1 MTFLNQTNNQ
11 NQKTN
16 NMSGDFASELR
27 SKRKGRER
35 FYSEQS
41 SESSLTK
48 EVDGGYKAAVKDLSS
63 SEQLWL
69 ENLITRNSHKITEGL
84 SALGADETTQVHS
97 DDLVVMQGSAGKSD
111 PKDKGK
117 EDNPSFRL
125 SNGFGYCDSVT
136 TNNMPSC
143 DVSYSDDHS
152 PTPNSE
158 KFRNSDRPNI
168 PDFWKEDVSTPGG
181 SSSKRKPSVDP
192 LFNSSDDFSSDFLDD
207 LTTKGGMGDFLR
219 NAGSGA
225 ASFITDA
232 FSQVFKWLVGG
243 MQISKTIIKE
253 FIVSLMKPVFNSLSL
268 ELITGAAHGV
278 IDWFDKHV
286 DIITDIFLVVIRMIN
301 RISSGYP
308 QDILMIEFK
317 HEVLTVIFA
326 IFKWDNFSLFNS
338 ELSLIHI

>member
-181 SSSKRKPSVDP
+181 SSSKRKPSVEI
-192 LFNSSDDFSSDFLDD
+192 
-207 LTTKGGMGDFLR
+207 GR
-219 NAGSGA
+219 
-225 ASFITDA
+225 
-232 FSQVFKWLVGG
+232 
-243 MQISKTIIKE
+243 
-253 FIVSLMKPVFNSLSL
+253 
-268 ELITGAAHGV
+268 AHV
-278 IDWFDKHV
+278 
-286 DIITDIFLVVIRMIN
+286 
-301 RISSGYP
+301 
-308 QDILMIEFK
+308 
-317 HEVLTVIFA
+317 
-326 IFKWDNFSLFNS
+326 
-338 ELSLIHI
+338 